1 MTTIVVATGSERES
15 EDYIQPLIKRGADI
29 RIALPADLPQV
40 KDSLAGAGGL
50 LLTGG
55 ADIDPNYYGE
65 SISPESGTRPQ
76 SGRDEFEL
84 QLLHNALDLNMP
96 VFAICRGMQLLNVAF
111 GGALIQDIPGHK
123 THEPA
128 SNAVKPVFHQAYV
141 SPGSKLGAI
150 LGVGMFY
157 KVNSYHHQGLKEP
170 QKASR
175 LLGSAYHPDDGIIEG
190 LESPEHSWVIGV
202 QSHPEYEDQLPK
214 CFANLWEGFLQWSGR
229 FEESG
234 HLYASS

>member
-1 MTTIVVATGSERES
+1 MTTIVVAAGSKRES
-15 EDYIQPLIKRGADI
+15 EGYIQSLTRRGADV
-29 RIALPADLPQV
+29 RLALPADLPRV
-40 KDSLAGAGGL
+40 DNFLSGAGGL

-55 ADIDPNYYGE
+55 ADIDPKYYGE
-65 SISPESGTRPQ
+65 GISPEAGTRPQ
-76 SGRDEFEL
+76 PGRDAFEL
-84 QLLHNALDLNMP
+84 QLLNNALELDMP
-96 VFAICRGMQLLNVAF
+96 IFAICRGMQLLNVAF
-111 GGALIQDIPGHK
+111 GGSLIQDLQGHRIQEPLNKVPG
-123 THEPA
+123 P
-128 SNAVKPVFHQAYV
+128 SFHQAYV

-170 QKASR
+170 QKAPR

-202 QSHPEYEDQLPK
+202 QAHPEYEDQLPK
-214 CFANLWEGFLQWSGR
+214 CFTNLWEGFLQWSSR

-234 HLYASS
+234 SLYAGS